1 MIRKCGGLIVAAD
14 RNVTSLED
22 RSLMGI
28 RSPDD
33 DLNSRIIRILEA
45 DGRAPF
51 SEIAQQLGVSEGTI
65 RNRVGALHKN
75 NMLRI
80 VAMTDPVAKDYKTDA
95 LIGLKVAKGSTP
107 SEVAARFEYD
117 SRVVFVLWVAG
128 RFDLMV
134 EIVSDDSDALKDFLE
149 NEIYTAPDI
158 ANAEVMLGLK
168 NFKNQFLLKRNW
180 RRNNDGSD
188 GH

>member
-1 MIRKCGGLIVAAD
+1 MAPN
-14 RNVTSLED
+14 RNVTNLDD

-33 DLNSRIIRILEA
+33 DLNKQIIRFLEA

-51 SEIAQQLGVSEGTI
+51 SEIAQKLGVSEGTI
-65 RNRVGALHKN
+65 RNRVGALRKN

-80 VAMTDPVAKDYKTDA
+80 VAMTDPIATDYQTDA
-95 LIGLKVAKGSTP
+95 MIGLKVASGATP
-107 SEVAARFEYD
+107 SDVAARFEND
-117 SRVVFVLWVAG
+117 SRVVYILWVAG

-134 EIVSDDSDALKDFLE
+134 EIVSDDADALKDFLE
-149 NEIYTAPDI
+149 TEVYSAADI
-158 ANAEVMLGLK
+158 ADAEVMLGLK

-180 RRNNDGSD
+180 RKSDDRSD

>member
-1 MIRKCGGLIVAAD
+1 MIRKCGGLIVASN
-14 RNVTSLED
+14 RNVTDLEN
-22 RSLMGI
+22 RSLVGI

-65 RNRVGALHKN
+65 RNRVGALRKN

-107 SEVAARFEYD
+107 SDVAARFESD

-134 EIVSDDSDALKDFLE
+134 EIVSDDADALKEFLE
-149 NEIYTAPDI
+149 NEIYSAPDI

-180 RRNNDGSD
+180 RKKDDGSD